1 MASKSEH
8 NISSASQEAAID
20 QQLPE
25 TWWAVGTVKW
35 FDPNRGYG
43 FLVPEECNGDEG
55 DILIHYSLLEPH
67 GRRDLPENARV
78 KCNYIAAPKG
88 LQAVLIDEIEIDE
101 NLVPVAEAKNM
112 RATMQVIDEDTPFVR
127 AEVKWFNRVKGYG
140 FLISEEVEGDIFVHM
155 ETLRNA
161 MLPDVLPGQ
170 AVLVQIGQGER
181 GHLAVKVLSASE

>member
-8 NISSASQEAAID
+8 IISSASREAD
-20 QQLPE
+20 NEQQLPE
-25 TWWAVGTVKW
+25 TWSAVGTVKW

-43 FLVPEECNGDEG
+43 FLVPEECNGEQG

-67 GRRDLPENARV
+67 GRRDLPEHARV
-78 KCNYIAAPKG
+78 KCDYIAAPKG

-112 RATMQVIDEDTPFVR
+112 RATMQVIDEDTPFVH

-140 FLISEEVEGDIFVHM
+140 FLISDEIEGDIFVHM

-170 AVLVQIGQGER
+170 AVLVQVGQGER
-181 GHLAVKVLSASE
+181 GHLAVKVLSASG